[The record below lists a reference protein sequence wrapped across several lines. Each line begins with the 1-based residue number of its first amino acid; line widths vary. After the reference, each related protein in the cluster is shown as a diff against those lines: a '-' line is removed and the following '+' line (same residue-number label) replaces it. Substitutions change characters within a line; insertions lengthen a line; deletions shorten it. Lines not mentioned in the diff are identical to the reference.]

1 MNKLIVWLLI
11 TFHSRIVKAGWTACT
26 LDQWKV
32 LHQRT
37 EYWEAKAMEY
47 KALLE
52 NMERVG

>member
-11 TFHSRIVKAGWTACT
+11 KFHSRIVKAGWTACT

-37 EYWEAKAMEY
+37 EYWEAKALEY

-52 NMERVG
+52 NMERVK